1 MKTILNELDFWKKA
15 VIIQWNVWK
24 KKDLLLIAYK
34 LIEKID
40 DAIIAKEYSN
50 SYLKRKKIL
59 VNWSKVITQQLKA
72 MENPYI
78 VDIKSV
84 TIVDL

>member
-1 MKTILNELDFWKKA
+1 MDFWKKA

>member
-1 MKTILNELDFWKKA
+1 MDFWKKA

-59 VNWSKVITQQLKA
+59 VNWSKVITQQLKS

>member
-1 MKTILNELDFWKKA
+1 MDFWKKA
-15 VIIQWNVWK
+15 VRIQWNVWK

>member
-1 MKTILNELDFWKKA
+1 MDFWKKA

-34 LIEKID
+34 LMEKID

-59 VNWSKVITQQLKA
+59 VNWSKVITQQLKS

>member
-1 MKTILNELDFWKKA
+1 MDFWKKA

-50 SYLKRKKIL
+50 SYLKRKKT
-59 VNWSKVITQQLKA
+59 W
-72 MENPYI
+72 
-78 VDIKSV
+78 
-84 TIVDL
+84 

>member
-1 MKTILNELDFWKKA
+1 MDFWKKA

-50 SYLKRKKIL
+50 SYLKRKRIL
-59 VNWSKVITQQLKA
+59 VNWSKVITQQLKS

>member
-1 MKTILNELDFWKKA
+1 MDFWKKA

-59 VNWSKVITQQLKA
+59 VNWSKVITQQLKS

-78 VDIKSV
+78 VEIKSV

>member
-1 MKTILNELDFWKKA
+1 MDFWKKA

-59 VNWSKVITQQLKA
+59 VNWSKVITQQLKS
-72 MENPYI
+72 MENLYI

>member
-1 MKTILNELDFWKKA
+1 MDIWKKA

-40 DAIIAKEYSN
+40 DAIIAKEYPN

-59 VNWSKVITQQLKA
+59 VNWSKVITQQLKS

>member
-1 MKTILNELDFWKKA
+1 MDFWKKA

-40 DAIIAKEYSN
+40 DAIIAKEYPN

-59 VNWSKVITQQLKA
+59 VNWSKVITQQLKS